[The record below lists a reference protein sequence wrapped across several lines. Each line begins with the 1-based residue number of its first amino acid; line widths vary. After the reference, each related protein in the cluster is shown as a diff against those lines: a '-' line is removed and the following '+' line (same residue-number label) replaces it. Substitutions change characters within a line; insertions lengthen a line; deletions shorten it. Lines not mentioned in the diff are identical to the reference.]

1 MSKEFDPASSSD
13 EPRTSF
19 GEPLQVSVS
28 RGTERF
34 QSIQRTLSKPLT
46 LDAEEMAEGNS
57 FDLASWLVGRQEQ
70 QGPPFAKRV
79 GLLFDNLCVYGDKV
93 QERHI
98 NTVATPFWKLL
109 KAIPRVFKFSTLFQS
124 ANQHKL
130 LLNNMMGMVEDGEM
144 LLVLGRPGAGCSTL
158 LRVLGNRR
166 KGYYSID
173 GIVSYGG
180 LTPKEVDRAYRGEV
194 AYCSE
199 EDYHHPTLTVRQTLE
214 FAIECKMPS
223 QRMLNDRAGYKQEL
237 LNALLEIFGLRGCA
251 DTIVGN
257 AFLRGVSGGERK
269 RVSIAEQVASG
280 ASVDIW
286 DGSTRGLDS
295 SSALDYVR
303 SLRITTDVLRKSTV
317 VSIYQASENIYELFD
332 KVMVVDEGK
341 QLYFGPASEAVA
353 YFERLGIQKPLRQT
367 TADFLTGVTQ
377 LHERRV
383 IPGFEDQVPKTA
395 EDFERAWF
403 ASKHCQKLR
412 QQLSAFEEQ
421 IKQDGRSHEIRT
433 FVNSAKMGSNT
444 VISRRTPYSTTILHQ
459 LRCLLRRE
467 LGMLWGDR
475 YNLLFKLIYYVV
487 FAIAGATMFLQLPET
502 SSGALS
508 RSGALFYALLF
519 TILTEEAQATMAFAG
534 RKVDAKH
541 KDMALHHPAVLSL
554 AQTVV
559 EIPIAVIFATVFSI
573 IYYFTAGLAHSAGQ
587 FFAFTLFLVVSVLC
601 MATFFRLVG
610 TVARSIDAAH
620 MLAGC
625 LIVMLMLHVGFL
637 IPLSSMKP
645 YFKWIR
651 YINPLA
657 YGWAALMANE
667 FRNLKLKCT
676 DDSLVPSGPGFDLAH
691 QVCTLQGAR
700 PGQPYVLGSDYISA
714 AYQIYV
720 KDQWK
725 YFVALFCFWILFV
738 ILRAAACEF
747 IQFSSKGFVVPVSKR
762 RKPSVDSCIAANSTE
777 SVEAPCDL
785 NKPISD
791 EQIVSG
797 TTFTWKDIDY
807 TVPVKGGH
815 RQLLNKVSGFVAPG
829 MTALMGSSGAGKTT
843 LLDSLSQR
851 KTIGRLEGEML
862 LNGMPQPRSFR
873 RITGYAEQLDVHASL
888 VTVRELL
895 RFSAYLRQPAS
906 VSDSEKNAYVERV
919 IYLLEMSDI
928 ADCLIGDP
936 DSGEGISLEERKR
949 LTIGVELVSRPKIL
963 FLDEPTSGLDA
974 QASFK
979 IVQFLRRLAAEGQ
992 TILCTIH
999 QPSALLFEQFDRLLL
1014 LVRGGHTVYHGPI
1027 GEDAQTLIKYFENN
1041 GAPKCPPTAN
1051 PAEYILDVVGKVDSA
1066 VDWPQIWNESAERQS
1081 VLSEISR
1088 INDLK
1093 HQAGSGHGEAGD
1105 DKVFARSYLY
1115 QIKLVTQ
1122 RMLLMQWRN
1131 LEYQTSRVFMQVFS
1145 GLFIGFAFFS
1155 LDSTIADTY
1164 NRMYAGFTAVVVGAI
1179 IIYQASP
1186 EYLRQRLLYSRETST
1201 SQYGWQAF
1209 ATAII
1214 FTEWPFTIVAN
1225 TLFFLCFYWT
1235 VGLSGMSDRVGFFYL
1250 LHIVH
1255 ALFSQTLGQAIASF
1269 VPNDFV
1275 ASTVAP
1281 IATTSLVL
1289 GSGVMASYVDMP
1301 NGWHWLYYLSE
1312 YHMYTEAMLTNEL
1325 HDKQVQCAGSEFS
1338 VFVPPAN
1345 YTCWEY
1351 AGSWLTQ
1358 AGGYL
1363 GNPNATDSCKVC
1375 QFAYGD
1381 EFSRVFSWSFGNRWR
1396 NLGIIIAFTV
1406 ANILFIMAMARIYKV
1421 NKR

>member
-1 MSKEFDPASSSD
+1 MAKDPDSATSTASSFD
-13 EPRTSF
+13 EPKISF
-19 GEPLQVSVS
+19 GESLQVSVS

-46 LDAEEMAEGNS
+46 LDEEELMDRGNE
-57 FDLASWLVGRQEQ
+57 FDLASWLVSRQQQ

-79 GLLFDNLCVYGDKV
+79 GLLFDNLSVYGDKM
-93 QERHI
+93 QDKHI
-98 NTVATPFWKLL
+98 NTVATPFWKFI
-109 KAIPRVFKFSTLFQS
+109 KAVPRVLEFSKLFQQTS
-124 ANQHKL
+124 QHKL
-130 LLNNMMGMVEDGEM
+130 LLNNMMGVVEDGEM

-158 LRVLGNRR
+158 LRVLSNRR
-166 KGYYSID
+166 KGYHSID
-173 GIVSYGG
+173 GVVSYGG
-180 LTPKEVDRAYRGEV
+180 LTPKEVEKAYRGEV
-194 AYCSE
+194 VYCSE
-199 EDYHHPTLTVRQTLE
+199 EDYHHPTLTVRQTLD

-223 QRMLNDRAGYKQEL
+223 QQMLNNRAGYKQEL
-237 LNALLEIFGLRGCA
+237 LNALLDIFGLRSCA

-332 KVMVVDEGK
+332 KVMVVDEGR
-341 QLYFGPASEAVA
+341 QLYFGPANKAVA
-353 YFERLGIQKPLRQT
+353 YFESLGIQKPPRQT

-383 IPGFEDQVPKTA
+383 LPGFEDRAPKTA
-395 EDFERAWF
+395 KGFEVAWQ
-403 ASKHCQKLR
+403 ASKDY
-412 QQLSAFEEQ
+412 QQLKQQLAEFEEQ
-421 IKQDGRSHEIRT
+421 IKQDGRSHEIRS
-433 FVNSAKMGSNT
+433 FVNSTKMGGST
-444 VISRRTPYSTTILHQ
+444 VISRRSPYSTTIVHQ
-459 LRCLLRRE
+459 LSCLLRRE

-475 YNLLFKLIYYVV
+475 YNLLFKLIYFVV

-508 RSGALFYALLF
+508 RSGSLFYALLF
-519 TILTEEAQATMAFAG
+519 LILTEEAQTTMAFAG

-559 EIPIAVIFATVFSI
+559 EIPMTIIFATVFSI
-573 IYYFTAGLAHSAGQ
+573 VYYFTAGLALSVGQ
-587 FFAFTLFLVVSVLC
+587 FFAFALFLIVSILC

-620 MLAGC
+620 TLAGC

-657 YGWAALMANE
+657 YAWAALMSNE
-667 FRNLKLKCT
+667 FRNLKLECT
-676 DDSLVPSGPGFDLAH
+676 DDSLVPSGPGFRDIAH

-700 PGQPYVLGSDYISA
+700 PGEPYVHGSDYISA

-720 KDQWK
+720 SDQWK
-725 YFVALFCFWILFV
+725 YFIALFCFWILFV
-738 ILRAAACEF
+738 ILRAIACEF
-747 IQFSSKGFVVPVSKR
+747 IQFNSKGFIIPVSKR
-762 RKPSVDSCIAANSTE
+762 RKPDVDSSIATATANHTE
-777 SVEAPCDL
+777 AVEISNRS
-785 NKPISD
+785 NKCMSD

-797 TTFTWKDIDY
+797 TTFTWKNIDY

-815 RQLLNKVSGFVAPG
+815 RQLLNKISGFVVPG

-851 KTIGRLEGEML
+851 KSIGKLEGEML
-862 LNGMPQPRSFR
+862 MNGMPQPRSFR

-906 VSDSEKNAYVERV
+906 VPDSEKNAYVERV
-919 IYLLEMSDI
+919 IHLLGMSDI
-928 ADCLIGDP
+928 ADCLVGDP
-936 DSGEGISLEERKR
+936 DSGKGISLEERKR
-949 LTIGVELVSRPKIL
+949 LTIGIELVSKPKIL

-979 IVQFLRRLAAEGQ
+979 IVQILRRLAAEGQ

-1027 GEDAQTLIKYFENN
+1027 GEDAQTLIQYFEHN

-1051 PAEYILDVVGKVDSA
+1051 PAEYILDVVGNRYADMN
-1066 VDWPQIWNESAERQS
+1066 WPQIWNESKERQS
-1081 VLSEISR
+1081 VLSEIDR
-1088 INDLK
+1088 INNLK
-1093 HQAGSGHGEAGD
+1093 QQAGSNHGEAGD

-1131 LEYQTSRVFMQVFS
+1131 LEYQTARVFMQAFS

-1164 NRMYAGFTAVVVGAI
+1164 NRMYAGFTAVV
-1179 IIYQASP
+1179 
-1186 EYLRQRLLYSRETST
+1186 
-1201 SQYGWQAF
+1201 
-1209 ATAII
+1209 
-1214 FTEWPFTIVAN
+1214 
-1225 TLFFLCFYWT
+1225 
-1235 VGLSGMSDRVGFFYL
+1235 
-1250 LHIVH
+1250 
-1255 ALFSQTLGQAIASF
+1255 
-1269 VPNDFV
+1269 
-1275 ASTVAP
+1275 
-1281 IATTSLVL
+1281 
-1289 GSGVMASYVDMP
+1289 
-1301 NGWHWLYYLSE
+1301 
-1312 YHMYTEAMLTNEL
+1312 
-1325 HDKQVQCAGSEFS
+1325 
-1338 VFVPPAN
+1338 
-1345 YTCWEY
+1345 
-1351 AGSWLTQ
+1351 
-1358 AGGYL
+1358 
-1363 GNPNATDSCKVC
+1363 
-1375 QFAYGD
+1375 
-1381 EFSRVFSWSFGNRWR
+1381 
-1396 NLGIIIAFTV
+1396 
-1406 ANILFIMAMARIYKV
+1406 
-1421 NKR
+1421 